1 MNTRQKP
8 SELRLTRRLG
18 VLVLAMLHMVGA
30 TVLPAADGSLD
41 VEGYTTPTHIESE
54 GRDDCAPHHDHVF
67 CQAVGSTALA
77 NPSGPAAEV
86 AHVFEQ
92 AAAPAVREVEDHRAR
107 SDTRS
112 DASSPRAPP
121 TA

>member
-1 MNTRQKP
+1 MHTRHKP

-18 VLVLAMLHMVGA
+18 VLFLAMLHMVDA
-30 TVLPAADGSLD
+30 TVLPAADGRLV

-77 NPSGPAAEV
+77 NPSGSAQV
-86 AHVFEQ
+86 AVVFEQ
-92 AAAPAVREVEDHRAR
+92 EAAPAVRDEGGPRAR
-107 SDTRS
+107 SVGRS

-121 TA
+121 RA